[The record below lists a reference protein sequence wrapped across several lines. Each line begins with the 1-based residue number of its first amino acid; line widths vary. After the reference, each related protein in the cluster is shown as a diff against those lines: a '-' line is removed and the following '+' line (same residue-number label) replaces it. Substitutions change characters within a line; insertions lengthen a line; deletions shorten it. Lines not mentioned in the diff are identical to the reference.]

1 MTLTGQ
7 GRGHVS
13 EKTYSKVPSRLKQ
26 ALAFPTKF
34 RFLFNNITYG
44 ISQKNCKTCGK
55 IVRVGRSVD
64 HKTVYPVRK
73 VFLQGPSANV
83 EIMPK
88 YKGHESSG
96 YFSSST

>member
-1 MTLTGQ
+1 MI
-7 GRGHVS
+7 
-13 EKTYSKVPSRLKQ
+13 
-26 ALAFPTKF
+26 FPKDCETH
-34 RFLFNNITYG
+34 
-44 ISQKNCKTCGK
+44 GK

-96 YFSSST
+96 

>member
-7 GRGHVS
+7 GRGHVR

-26 ALAFPTKF
+26 AVAFPRIF
-34 RFLFNNITYG
+34 LFLFNNIAYD
-44 ISQKNCKTCGK
+44 ISKKTETRGK

-96 YFSSST
+96 

>member
-1 MTLTGQ
+1 MTLTVQ
-7 GRGHVS
+7 GRGHVRA
-13 EKTYSKVPSRLKQ
+13 ETYSKVPSRLKQ

-34 RFLFNNITYG
+34 LFLFNNIH
-44 ISQKNCKTCGK
+44 IPQKNHETQGR

-64 HKTVYPVRK
+64 HNIVYPVQK
-73 VFLQGPSANV
+73 VFLQGPSANL

-96 YFSSST
+96 

>member
-1 MTLTGQ
+1 M
-7 GRGHVS
+7 
-13 EKTYSKVPSRLKQ
+13 PSRLKQ
-26 ALAFPTKF
+26 AVAFPRIF
-34 RFLFNNITYG
+34 LFLFNNIAYD
-44 ISQKNCKTCGK
+44 ISKKTETRGK

-96 YFSSST
+96 